1 MGLVAVLLTVD
12 NIVVVW
18 KNIIKHLWSYW
29 LELCV
34 SWSLN
39 RRTFCRSGSSW
50 CPRSSTRTSTR
61 RTSTTV
67 TRGSASTPSTTTV
80 FWHRSR
86 SVHDGWLC
94 GLVIVEAR
102 NKSIVFQWEC
112 LLYTGQLLS
121 MPRAVIGWVS
131 WSSYSYSGRLCLL
144 CWHPNSTVTNDYK
157 WSRCQS

>member
-1 MGLVAVLLTVD
+1 MGLVALLLTVD

-18 KNIIKHLWSYW
+18 KNIVKHLWSYW

-50 CPRSSTRTSTR
+50 CPRLSTRTSTR

-94 GLVIVEAR
+94 GLSRSVRWSHVFYSCTSCVLSLCDAVGVCGTYLASLESAQIAR
-102 NKSIVFQWEC
+102 TC
-112 LLYTGQLLS
+112 LPWPAEKL
-121 MPRAVIGWVS
+121 
-131 WSSYSYSGRLCLL
+131 
-144 CWHPNSTVTNDYK
+144 
-157 WSRCQS
+157 